1 MNYLKQYNIPFAG
14 LKAGKHNFH
23 FHIDKEF
30 LSHFNFPD
38 VGDISADL
46 DFSLEKQ
53 STMLTL
59 IFQIGGTVKTLCDL
73 CADDLN
79 LPIQINEEL
88 IIKFGQEKKE
98 VSEKITVIP
107 FSETEFDISQY
118 IYEFITFAIPLKKVH
133 LQGKCNKETLKK
145 LNEIKSQTEK
155 KEKIDPRWQELL
167 KLNLS

>member
-1 MNYLKQYNIPFAG
+1 M
-14 LKAGKHNFH
+14 
-23 FHIDKEF
+23 
-30 LSHFNFPD
+30 
-38 VGDISADL
+38 
-46 DFSLEKQ
+46 
-53 STMLTL
+53 
-59 IFQIGGTVKTLCDL
+59 
-73 CADDLN
+73 
-79 LPIQINEEL
+79 
-88 IIKFGQEKKE
+88 
-98 VSEKITVIP
+98 SEKITVIP